1 MGNDTHVSD
10 VSWMVH
16 QLTELFRCEVYHVDN
31 ENLKTFSVVV
41 FERFCFEF
49 LMRVKKS
56 FFRAIEIFLGT
67 S

>member
-10 VSWMVH
+10 VGWMVH
-16 QLTELFRCEVYHVDN
+16 EFTELFSCKVDHDDN